1 MNEGRQYSIHSLCRI
16 CLNHLQNDA
25 AYDLYLVPGLS
36 KKLCFCTSLSVEQND
51 GFPKNLCTLC
61 YTKLNELHDFQRQ
74 CVDSV
79 QKFQDLVASNVFA
92 CQSNFD
98 VLDPNVAVQDY
109 QGEDEDH
116 VNYDPL
122 LNHKMEL
129 IENEEDVFKMLEHVD
144 KEAEEVENGA
154 KVEEDDKGNVS
165 IKMFDDDS
173 SIESGNDNDHD
184 LDFEP
189 NSSDDDIPLAQ
200 RMRGPATGSGY
211 QPSRS
216 SSQNKPKPKP
226 RGRPKKIKPPP
237 PDEEYISGSSSESD
251 DSEDG
256 NSRGDKPK
264 RKRIPMEERH
274 LHRIIDCHICH
285 QKFKKAIRYEEHMKY
300 HNDLLPFQCKVETC
314 KKGMEQV
321 YNFFRSGCSFFL
333 TFQVSPPPTGCVS
346 TSTTPTRSCPRYM
359 PASPRA
365 AARPSR
371 ASAY

>member
-61 YTKLNELHDFQRQ
+61 YTKLNELHDFQKQ

-92 CQSNFD
+92 CQSSFD
-98 VLDPNVAVQDY
+98 VFDPNVAVQDY
-109 QGEDEDH
+109 PAEEEDH

-144 KEAEEVENGA
+144 KEAEEVEKEA
-154 KVEEDDKGNVS
+154 KVEEDDGGNVS
-165 IKMFDDDS
+165 VKMFDDDS

-200 RMRGPATGSGY
+200 RMRGPATGSGP
-211 QPSRS
+211 QQDRFS
-216 SSQNKPKPKP
+216 NLDKPAEAP
-226 RGRPKKIKPPP
+226 GRPK
-237 PDEEYISGSSSESD
+237 
-251 DSEDG
+251 
-256 NSRGDKPK
+256 R
-264 RKRIPMEERH
+264 
-274 LHRIIDCHICH
+274 
-285 QKFKKAIRYEEHMKY
+285 
-300 HNDLLPFQCKVETC
+300 
-314 KKGMEQV
+314 
-321 YNFFRSGCSFFL
+321 
-333 TFQVSPPPTGCVS
+333 
-346 TSTTPTRSCPRYM
+346 
-359 PASPRA
+359 
-365 AARPSR
+365 
-371 ASAY
+371 